1 MLLPGVMQAA
11 WAGGSDKPEQTRVRV
26 GFIPL
31 TDCAP
36 LAIAAAKGFDQK
48 YGITLVAS
56 KEASWAAVRD
66 KLVAGELDAA
76 HILYGL
82 LYGLELGIAS
92 KPQAMANLM
101 TLNRNGQAITLSS
114 ELQEKGV
121 TDLGGLKRLID
132 PAAPAPSA
140 WWHALN
146 DRQLDDLITA
156 ALAYNPDLHAAQAR
170 LRASR
175 AQLSQQRAAQLPK
188 SSATVAAIRMRE
200 PDVSA
205 LGSLLPSNGSSQSS
219 GTSPSLGGSGP
230 LQLYS
235 AGFDATW
242 EIDLFGG
249 TRRAVEAASA
259 QAEAVDADLAD
270 TQVSIAAE
278 VANAYVDLRDQQQR
292 LALSRRTAELQQRML
307 ELTQQRRARGV
318 AADVDLERLT
328 TQVETTRASLIPLD
342 AQVTE
347 SLDRLAILTGRAPGA
362 LDAALS
368 TPDAPLPTLP
378 GSVAIGDP
386 ATLLKQRPD
395 IRAAERRL
403 ASSNAQ
409 IGEHVADYFPKVTL
423 LGDLGFSAT
432 DPGHL
437 FRKQNFT
444 WVGAPYLQWNIL
456 DFGRTRGAVRAAE
469 ASRDEAEANYQK
481 AVLGALQDANTA
493 LQRYGHQREHVVA
506 LTKVQT
512 SAVHSRALMDERYR
526 AGVASMID
534 LLDTQRE
541 ALSAQQNVI
550 AGQAEL
556 IKDYVSLQKNLGL
569 GWQAGAG

>member
-1 MLLPGVMQAA
+1 
-11 WAGGSDKPEQTRVRV
+11 
-26 GFIPL
+26 
-31 TDCAP
+31 
-36 LAIAAAKGFDQK
+36 
-48 YGITLVAS
+48 
-56 KEASWAAVRD
+56 
-66 KLVAGELDAA
+66 
-76 HILYGL
+76 
-82 LYGLELGIAS
+82 
-92 KPQAMANLM
+92 
-101 TLNRNGQAITLSS
+101 
-114 ELQEKGV
+114 
-121 TDLGGLKRLID
+121 
-132 PAAPAPSA
+132 
-140 WWHALN
+140 
-146 DRQLDDLITA
+146 
-156 ALAYNPDLHAAQAR
+156 
-170 LRASR
+170 
-175 AQLSQQRAAQLPK
+175 
-188 SSATVAAIRMRE
+188 
-200 PDVSA
+200 
-205 LGSLLPSNGSSQSS
+205 
-219 GTSPSLGGSGP
+219 
-230 LQLYS
+230 
-235 AGFDATW
+235 
-242 EIDLFGG
+242 
-249 TRRAVEAASA
+249 
-259 QAEAVDADLAD
+259 
-270 TQVSIAAE
+270 
-278 VANAYVDLRDQQQR
+278 
-292 LALSRRTAELQQRML
+292 
-307 ELTQQRRARGV
+307 RRARGV
-318 AADVDLERLT
+318 AADTDIERLT
-328 TQVETTRASLIPLD
+328 TQVENTRASLIPLD

-368 TPDAPLPTLP
+368 TADAALPTLP
-378 GSVAIGDP
+378 ASVAIGDP

-512 SAVHSRALMDERYR
+512 SAVHSRTLMDQRYR

-556 IKDYVSLQKNLGL
+556 IKNYVSVQKSLGL
-569 GWQAGAG
+569 GWQASAG

>member
-1 MLLPGVMQAA
+1 MKPFSLPRRPA
-11 WAGGSDKPEQTRVRV
+11 
-26 GFIPL
+26 L
-31 TDCAP
+31 TLC
-36 LAIAAAKGFDQK
+36 AAACLLAGCTVGPD
-48 YGITLVAS
+48 YRGAP
-56 KEASWAAVRD
+56 AAPDAPTFVR
-66 KLVAGELDAA
+66 APA
-76 HILYGL
+76 
-82 LYGLELGIAS
+82 
-92 KPQAMANLM
+92 
-101 TLNRNGQAITLSS
+101 T
-114 ELQEKGV
+114 GV
-121 TDLGGLKRLID
+121 D
-132 PAAPAPSA
+132 PTAPAPSA
-140 WWHALN
+140 WWHALG
-146 DRQLDDLITA
+146 DRQLDDLIAA
-156 ALAYNPDLHAAQAR
+156 ALAHNPDLQAAQAR

-188 SSATVAAIRMRE
+188 SSATVAAIRARE

-205 LGSLLPSNGSSQSS
+205 LGSLLPSGNSNQSGGSS
-219 GTSPSLGGSGP
+219 PPLGGSGP

-278 VANAYVDLRDQQQR
+278 VATAYVDLRDQQQR
-292 LALSRRTAELQQRML
+292 LALSQRTAELQQQML

-318 AADVDLERLT
+318 AADVDIERLT
-328 TQVETTRASLIPLD
+328 TQVENTRASLIPLD

-368 TPDAPLPTLP
+368 ASSTLPMLP
-378 GSVAIGDP
+378 GSVPVGDP
-386 ATLLKQRPD
+386 AALLKQRPD

-409 IGEHVADYFPKVTL
+409 IGEHIADYFPKVTL

-469 ASRDEAEANYQK
+469 ASRDEAEANYRK

-512 SAVHSRALMDERYR
+512 SATHSATLMDQRYR
-526 AGVASMID
+526 AGVASTID

-541 ALSAQQNVI
+541 ALAAQQNVI
-550 AGQAEL
+550 AGKAEL
-556 IKDYVSLQKNLGL
+556 IKDYVSLQKSLGL
-569 GWQAGAG
+569 GWQTNAG